1 MSKIKILDSMCGT
14 GKTSYAIQEMS
25 SDSNWDKNY
34 IYITPYL
41 DEVKRIKNSVKN
53 RNFKEP
59 NNKNKKGSKLE
70 SFKNLIIK
78 DEDIASTHALFTSVD
93 NEVYELLKSSN
104 YTLILDEVMNV
115 IETYKV
121 TSDDFNLLVK
131 QKIIE
136 IDNNN
141 KIIWLDKEYTGKF
154 IDIKLL
160 AENDNLYLHS
170 RNNLTSN
177 KVTLLVWTFPVKI
190 FECFKEIYILT
201 YMFDGQ
207 MQRNYYDMYG
217 IEYEYKSVKLDG
229 DKFVL
234 SDYINYNQED
244 KRDLKEMINI
254 YEGKL
259 NMIGEAN
266 YSLSSTWLKNPK
278 NIEQLKKLKNNTYNF
293 FRWTS
298 KTKSNENMWT
308 TLLGEIDDEKSVKT
322 VKSLLSG
329 KGYTNGFVSCNCR
342 ATNEYAHKKAIAY
355 LINRF
360 INPMDEGFFRDK
372 GVRVNED
379 LWALSELIQFIW
391 RSAIRNKEPITIYI
405 PSKRMR
411 ELLVNYLN
419 NEVT

>member
-1 MSKIKILDSMCGT
+1 MCGT
-14 GKTSYAIQEMS
+14 GKTSYAIQEMNEE
-25 SDSNWDKNY
+25 SNMDKNY

-41 DEVKRIKNSVKN
+41 DEVKRIKSSVKS

-59 NNKNKKGSKLE
+59 TNLNRKGSKLE

-115 IETYKV
+115 IETYRI
-121 TSDDFNLLVK
+121 TSNDFNMLV
-131 QKIIE
+131 QQEIIE
-136 IDNNN
+136 ITKDN
-141 KIIWLDKEYTGKF
+141 KINWLDKDYTGKF
-154 IDIKLL
+154 TDIKLL

-170 RNNLTSN
+170 RNNANSS

-207 MQRNYYDMYG
+207 MQRNYYDMHN
-217 IEYEYKSVKLDG
+217 IEYEYKSVAFKD
-229 DKFVL
+229 DKFIL
-234 SDYINYNQED
+234 DNYIHYNEED
-244 KRDLKEMINI
+244 KDFLKSIINV

-259 NMIGEAN
+259 NNIGDPK

-298 KTKSNENMWT
+298 KTKSNDNMWT
-308 TLLGEIDDEKSVKT
+308 TLMGETNDEKSASTIKT
-322 VKSLLSG
+322 LLSG
-329 KGYTNGFVSCNCR
+329 KGYTSGFVSCNCR
-342 ATNEYAHKKAIAY
+342 ATNEYSHKKAVAY

-360 INPMDEGFFRDK
+360 LNPMDEGFFKDK

-379 LWALSELIQFIW
+379 LWALSELIQFLW
-391 RSAIRNKEPITIYI
+391 RSAIRNKEPIFVYI

-411 ELLVNYLN
+411 ELLINYLN
-419 NEVT
+419 NEVA